1 MASALASYRYVRV
14 PPSLGEGWARGA
26 VSAAVVE
33 SVDLFPTL
41 TDLAG
46 LPNPKQV
53 R

>member
-1 MASALASYRYVRV
+1 MYVRA
-14 PPSLGEGWARGA
+14 PEALGVAWARG
-26 VSAAVVE
+26 VRLEAVVE

-46 LPNPKQV
+46 LPNP